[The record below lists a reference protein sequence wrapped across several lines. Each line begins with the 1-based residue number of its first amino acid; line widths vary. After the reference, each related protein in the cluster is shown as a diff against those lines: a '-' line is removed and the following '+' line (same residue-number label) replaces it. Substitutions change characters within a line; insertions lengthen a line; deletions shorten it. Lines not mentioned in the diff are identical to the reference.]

1 MKVFV
6 TGGTGAIGRYAVP
19 ALVSAGHEVHAL
31 ARTDEKAAQLQAQ
44 GAVPVPDVSLFEA
57 SQLKD
62 AFSGIDAVA
71 NLATAIPPV
80 TKALRAGA
88 WAENERI
95 RRDGSAAVVDA
106 ALAAGVGRLVQESIT
121 FTYPDSGEEWIDESV
136 PVDVPEAFGAVIAA
150 ESNAA
155 RFTAQG
161 GIGVVLRFGLFYG
174 NGSSHT
180 DQFVAAARR
189 HVAPVAGAPDSY
201 QSSIHLADAGHAV
214 VAALGIPAGT
224 YNVCDDEPLTK
235 EEYAAALGAALG
247 KRPWVNAP
255 GRLGRFAGK
264 QSDFMSRSQRV
275 SNGKF
280 KAASGWAPR
289 YPSAR
294 EGWKEVV
301 DDA

>member
-19 ALVSAGHEVHAL
+19 DLIAAGHEVHAL
-31 ARTDEKAAQLQAQ
+31 ARSDEKAAQLDAH
-44 GAVPVPDVSLFEA
+44 GAVPVCGVSLFEA
-57 SQLKD
+57 SELEE
-62 AFSGIDAVA
+62 AFAGIDAVA

-95 RRDGSAAVVDA
+95 RTEGSTAVVDA

-121 FTYPDSGEEWIDESV
+121 FTYPSSADQWIDESV
-136 PVDVPEAFGAVIAA
+136 PLDVPDAFDSVTTAEA
-150 ESNAA
+150 NAA
-155 RFTAQG
+155 RFTAGG

-174 NGSSHT
+174 KGSSHT
-180 DQFVAAARR
+180 DQFVSAARR
-189 HVAPVAGAPDSY
+189 HVAPVAGGPDVY
-201 QSSIHLADAGHAV
+201 QSSIHLADAATAV
-214 VAALGIPAGT
+214 VAALAVPAGT

-235 EEYAAALGAALG
+235 QEYADALGAALG

-255 GRLGRFAGK
+255 GRLAKLAGK

-275 SNGKF
+275 SNAAF

-294 EGWKEVV
+294 KGWKEIV
-301 DDA
+301 DA